1 MRKRQKK
8 ERNEET
14 EIDFDYLL
22 VECFITEWWI
32 GVDKETSNRERL
44 LFESCPWLVVAG
56 VLLYK

>member
-1 MRKRQKK
+1 MRKRQEK
-8 ERNEET
+8 EKRT

-32 GVDKETSNRERL
+32 GVGKETSNNERL
-44 LFESCPWLVVAG
+44 LFESCPWVVVVEG